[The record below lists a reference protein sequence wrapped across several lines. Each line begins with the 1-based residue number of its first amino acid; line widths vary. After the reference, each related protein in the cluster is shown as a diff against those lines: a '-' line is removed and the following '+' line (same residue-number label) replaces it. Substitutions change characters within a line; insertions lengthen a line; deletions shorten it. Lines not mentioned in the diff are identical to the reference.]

1 MTWTT
6 KDLSTAP
13 AQSDCVDLRLQKQ
26 KFIASAHHHIAQMLD
41 WLVMEKRAD
50 QEQYREKVTNRSL
63 TQRVKEGTT
72 WYPVRLRRNYIGTGE
87 RNIIELER
95 SNHLDQPHIFQSGKT
110 VNIFSNGAGKPERD
124 HLTGVVNYVRDN
136 LITITVN
143 QDDLPDWIDGS
154 LLGIDVM
161 FDEMT
166 YREME
171 YALKTVAKA
180 EDKRLAVLRDILI
193 GSESLQKG
201 QSYLMPQSDWN
212 IQRPSS
218 SFIPLQSVLN
228 DAQHSALKLTEAASA
243 IALIHGPPGTG
254 KTTTLVES
262 ICQTLMKEKQVL
274 VCAPSN
280 AAIDLLA
287 EKLSNRGVRVLRL
300 GHPAR
305 VTEQT
310 LSKTLDAQIAA
321 HPHYPELRRM
331 RKKMEELRTQ
341 AYKYKR
347 HFGHSEREER
357 KMMVQE
363 SKSLKADADLLEFYI
378 VNELIQQADA
388 ICCTLTGASHA
399 LLKGRRF
406 RSVFIDE
413 AAQSLEPA
421 CWIPILKA
429 ERVILAGD
437 HCQLPPT
444 VKSREAALQG
454 LSNTLF
460 ERCIEK
466 FPEMSVMLTVQYRMN
481 REIMDFSS
489 KWFYNNGLIADP
501 SVAGSLLRPNQSPID
516 FVDTAGC
523 GFTEAQD
530 PETLSRF
537 NEEEA
542 ELVIKI
548 TEQLID
554 EIGVDHW
561 LEEGLTM
568 GLITPYSAQVDRLR
582 KLAEASVAMEPL
594 HKLITINTVDAFQ
607 GQERDVIVICFVRS
621 NNQAEVGF
629 LADIRR
635 TNVAMTRA
643 RKKLMM
649 IGDSATLAAHPF
661 YEKLVTSLQ
670 EREFYKSAFEYQ

>member
-1 MTWTT
+1 
-6 KDLSTAP
+6 
-13 AQSDCVDLRLQKQ
+13 
-26 KFIASAHHHIAQMLD
+26 
-41 WLVMEKRAD
+41 MERRAD
-50 QEQYREKVTNRSL
+50 QEQYRAKVTNRSL

-72 WYPVRLRRNYIGTGE
+72 WYPVRLRRSYIGTGE

-95 SNHLDQPHIFQSGKT
+95 SNQLDQPHVFQSGKT
-110 VNIFSNGAGKPERD
+110 VNIFSNSAGKPDRD
-124 HLTGVVNYVRDN
+124 HMNGVVNFVRDN

-143 QDDLPDWIDGS
+143 QDELPEWIDGS
-154 LLGIDVM
+154 LLGIDIM

-171 YALKTVAKA
+171 FALKTVAKA
-180 EDKRLAVLRDILI
+180 EDKRLAILRDVFMGEKELAAANEHL
-193 GSESLQKG
+193 SDTKDWAPDLPRT
-201 QSYLMPQSDWN
+201 SYTALT
-212 IQRPSS
+212 
-218 SFIPLQSVLN
+218 SVLN
-228 DAQHSALKLTEAASA
+228 DAQRQALKKIEEAPT

-254 KTTTLVES
+254 KTTTLVEG
-262 ICQTLMKEKQVL
+262 ICQTLIQEKQVL

-280 AAIDLLA
+280 AAIDLIA
-287 EKLSNRGVRVLRL
+287 EKLSDRGVRVLRL

-321 HPHYPELRRM
+321 HPQYSELRRM
-331 RKKMEELRTQ
+331 RRKMEELKAQ
-341 AYKYKR
+341 AYKFKR
-347 HFGHSEREER
+347 NFGHAEREEKR
-357 KMMVQE
+357 MMIQE
-363 SKSLKADADLLEFYI
+363 SKAMRADADLLEFYI
-378 VNELIQQADA
+378 VTELLQKAEA

-399 LLKGRRF
+399 LLKGKRF

-444 VKSREAALQG
+444 VKSREAALLG

-460 ERCIEK
+460 ERIIEK
-466 FPEMSVMLTVQYRMN
+466 FPQTSVMLTVQYRMHAD
-481 REIMDFSS
+481 IMDFPSR
-489 KWFYNNGLIADP
+489 WFYNQGLIADG
-501 SVAGSLLRPNQSPID
+501 SVENTLLRPNQTPID
-516 FVDTAGC
+516 FLDTAGC

-530 PETLSRF
+530 PETLSRY
-537 NEEEA
+537 NDEEA
-542 ELVIKI
+542 ALAIKL
-548 TEQLID
+548 TESLIE
-554 EIGVDHW
+554 EIGIDHW
-561 LEEGLTM
+561 IEEGLTM

-582 KLAEASVAMEPL
+582 KLAEASEVMEPL

-607 GQERDVIVICFVRS
+607 GQERDVIVISFVRS
-621 NNQAEVGF
+621 NDQAEVGF
-629 LADIRR
+629 LGDIRR

-643 RKKLMM
+643 RKKLIM

-670 EREFYKSAFEYQ
+670 ERSFYRSAFEVS

>member
-1 MTWTT
+1 
-6 KDLSTAP
+6 
-13 AQSDCVDLRLQKQ
+13 
-26 KFIASAHHHIAQMLD
+26 
-41 WLVMEKRAD
+41 MERRAD

-72 WYPVRLRRNYIGTGE
+72 WYPVRLRRSYIGTGE

-95 SNHLDQPHIFQSGKT
+95 SNQLDQPHVFQSGKT
-110 VNIFSNGAGKPERD
+110 VNIFSNNASKPERE
-124 HLTGVVNYVRDN
+124 HMSGVVNYVRDH
-136 LITITVN
+136 LMTITVN
-143 QDDLPDWIDGS
+143 QDELPDWIDGS
-154 LLGIDVM
+154 LLGVDVM

-166 YREME
+166 YREMD
-171 YALKTVAKA
+171 YAMKTVAKS
-180 EDKRLAVLRDILI
+180 EDNRLSVLRDVLI
-193 GSESLQKG
+193 GHESLSKG
-201 QSYLMPQSDWN
+201 ESHRSAEKDWKPE
-212 IQRPSS
+212 IQRTN
-218 SFIPLQSVLN
+218 FLPLPSVLN
-228 DAQHSALKLTEAASA
+228 DAQRSALKLIESSHTVAF
-243 IALIHGPPGTG
+243 IHGPPGTG
-254 KTTTLVES
+254 KTTTLVEG
-262 ICQTLMKEKQVL
+262 ICQTLINERQVL
-274 VCAPSN
+274 VSAPSN
-280 AAIDLLA
+280 AAIDLIA
-287 EKLSNRGVRVLRL
+287 EKLSDRGVRVLRI

-310 LSKTLDAQIAA
+310 LGKTLDAQIAA
-321 HPHYPELRRM
+321 HAQYPELRRM

-347 HFGHSEREER
+347 HFGYSEREER
-357 KMMVQE
+357 RMMIQE
-363 SKSLKADADLLEFYI
+363 SKLLKADADLLEFYI
-378 VNELIQQADA
+378 VNDLLQQSEA

-406 RSVFIDE
+406 RTVFIDE

-429 ERVILAGD
+429 ERIVLAGD

-454 LSNTLF
+454 FSNTLF
-460 ERCIEK
+460 ERGIEK
-466 FPEMSVMLTVQYRMN
+466 FPESAVMLTVQYRMH
-481 REIMDFSS
+481 EAIMSFPS
-489 KWFYNNGLIADP
+489 KWFYHNGLIADP
-501 SVAGSLLRPNQSPID
+501 SVSGTRLRPNQLPID
-516 FVDTAGC
+516 FLDTAGC

-542 ELVIKI
+542 ALTINV
-548 TEQLID
+548 TEQLIE

-582 KLAEASVAMEPL
+582 KLAESSAVMEPL
-594 HKLITINTVDAFQ
+594 SRHITIHTVDAFQ
-607 GQERDVIVICFVRS
+607 GQERDVIIISFVRS

-629 LADIRR
+629 LSDIRR

-643 RKKLMM
+643 RKKLIM
-649 IGDSATLAAHPF
+649 IGDSATLGAHPF
-661 YEKLVTSLQ
+661 YEKLITDLQ
-670 EREFYKSAFEYQ
+670 EREFYRSAFEIS

>member
-1 MTWTT
+1 MQE
-6 KDLSTAP
+6 KDW
-13 AQSDCVDLRLQKQ
+13 QHDR
-26 KFIASAHHHIAQMLD
+26 
-41 WLVMEKRAD
+41 
-50 QEQYREKVTNRSL
+50 
-63 TQRVKEGTT
+63 
-72 WYPVRLRRNYIGTGE
+72 PV
-87 RNIIELER
+87 
-95 SNHLDQPHIFQSGKT
+95 
-110 VNIFSNGAGKPERD
+110 
-124 HLTGVVNYVRDN
+124 
-136 LITITVN
+136 
-143 QDDLPDWIDGS
+143 
-154 LLGIDVM
+154 
-161 FDEMT
+161 
-166 YREME
+166 
-171 YALKTVAKA
+171 
-180 EDKRLAVLRDILI
+180 
-193 GSESLQKG
+193 
-201 QSYLMPQSDWN
+201 
-212 IQRPSS
+212 S
-218 SFIPLQSVLN
+218 SFIPLQSILN
-228 DAQHSALKLTEAASA
+228 DAQRSALKLTESAS
-243 IALIHGPPGTG
+243 IVGLIHGPPGTG

-262 ICQTLMKEKQVL
+262 ICQTLMKERQVL

-287 EKLSNRGVRVLRL
+287 DKLSNRGVRVLRL

-321 HPHYPELRRM
+321 HPQYSELRKM
-331 RKKMEELRTQ
+331 RKKMEELRAQ

-347 HFGHSEREER
+347 HFGFSEREER
-357 KMMVQE
+357 RMMVQE

-378 VNELIQQADA
+378 VNELLQQADA

-399 LLKGRRF
+399 LLKGKRF

-444 VKSREAALQG
+444 VKSREAAIQG
-454 LSNTLF
+454 LSHTLF

-466 FPEMSVMLTVQYRMN
+466 FPEQSVMLTIQYRMN

-489 KWFYNNGLIADP
+489 KWFYHNGLIADP
-501 SVAGSLLRPNQSPID
+501 SVSGTLLRPNQHPID
-516 FVDTAGC
+516 FIDTAGC
-523 GFTEAQD
+523 GFTDSQD

-542 ELVIKI
+542 ALVIHV
-548 TEQLID
+548 TEQLIE

-561 LEEGLTM
+561 MEEGLTM

-582 KLAEASVAMEPL
+582 KLAESSLVMEPL

-621 NNQAEVGF
+621 NDQAEVGF
-629 LADIRR
+629 LSDIRR

-643 RKKLMM
+643 RKKLIM

-670 EREFYKSAFEYQ
+670 EREFYKSAFEFR

>member
-1 MTWTT
+1 
-6 KDLSTAP
+6 
-13 AQSDCVDLRLQKQ
+13 
-26 KFIASAHHHIAQMLD
+26 MLD

-50 QEQYREKVTNRSL
+50 QEQYREKVTNRPL
-63 TQRVKEGTT
+63 NRRVKEGTT

-95 SNHLDQPHIFQSGKT
+95 TSQLDQPHIFQSGKT
-110 VNIFSNGAGKPERD
+110 VNVFSNGTGKPERD
-124 HLTGVVNYVRDN
+124 HMTGVVNYVRDN

-143 QDDLPDWIDGS
+143 QEELPDWIDGS

-171 YALKTVAKA
+171 FALKTVAKA

-193 GSESLQKG
+193 GSESIKSGNAHLIPEK
-201 QSYLMPQSDWN
+201 DWLHE
-212 IQRPSS
+212 RPEG
-218 SFIPLQSVLN
+218 SFIPLKSVLN
-228 DAQHSALKLTEAASA
+228 DAQRSALKLIETAQVVG
-243 IALIHGPPGTG
+243 LIHGPPGTG

-262 ICQTLMKEKQVL
+262 ICQTLKKEKQVL

-280 AAIDLLA
+280 AAIDLIA
-287 EKLSNRGVRVLRL
+287 EKLSDRGVHVLRI

-310 LSKTLDAQIAA
+310 LSKTLDARIAA
-321 HPHYPELRRM
+321 HQQYPELRRM

-347 HFGHSEREER
+347 HFGFSEREER
-357 KMMVQE
+357 RMLVQE

-378 VNELIQQADA
+378 VNDLLQQADA

-399 LLKGRRF
+399 LLKGKRF
-406 RSVFIDE
+406 RTVFIDE

-421 CWIPILKA
+421 CWIPVLKA

-460 ERCIEK
+460 ERSITK
-466 FPEMSVMLTVQYRMN
+466 FPDQSVMLTVQYRMN

-489 KWFYNNGLIADP
+489 RWFYKNELIADQ
-501 SVAGSLLRPNQSPID
+501 SVSQALLRPNQSPVE
-516 FVDTAGC
+516 FLDTAGC
-523 GFTEAQD
+523 GFTESQD
-530 PETLSRF
+530 PETLSRY

-542 ELVIKI
+542 SLVIKV
-548 TEQLID
+548 TEQLIE
-554 EIGVDHW
+554 EIGADFW
-561 LEEGLTM
+561 IEEGLTM

-582 KLAEASVAMEPL
+582 KLAEASVVMEPL

-621 NNQAEVGF
+621 NDNAEVGF
-629 LADIRR
+629 LSDIRR

-643 RKKLMM
+643 RKKLIM

-661 YEKLVTSLQ
+661 YEKLITGLQ
-670 EREFYKSAFEYQ
+670 EREFYKSAFEII